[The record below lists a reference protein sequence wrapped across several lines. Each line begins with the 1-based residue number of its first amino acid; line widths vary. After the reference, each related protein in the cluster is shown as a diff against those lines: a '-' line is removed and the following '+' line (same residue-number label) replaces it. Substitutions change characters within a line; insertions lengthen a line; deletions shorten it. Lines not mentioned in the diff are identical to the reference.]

1 MSGSVSKTTPGD
13 GSDDNVRDSRLRD
26 LVDGLTELADRG
38 GVGDD
43 RRADDAGA
51 AGEPQDPLGGELADQ
66 LAGMFHMVGL
76 EAGRRLVRE
85 GEQRDD
91 VVNVS
96 ISALIDELKS
106 GFHRA
111 LGEVAPGEARARV
124 QLVEMR
130 PSEVEG
136 KVPGNDVVCRVARDV
151 LGHIE
156 PDPECR
162 RQHVRLLTHVL
173 DNGNTTPL
181 ALAQADLDVRDP
193 DLFNQIN
200 AYLAVL
206 THMVVVPTIMDLARA
221 DADEQGQRQVMMN
234 DLMAATAMMPAHISA
249 WMMAMVGAEGADKML
264 AQAETHLSAIRLEA
278 SRLARTLADSGD
290 CGEA

>member
-1 MSGSVSKTTPGD
+1 
-13 GSDDNVRDSRLRD
+13 
-26 LVDGLTELADRG
+26 
-38 GVGDD
+38 
-43 RRADDAGA
+43 
-51 AGEPQDPLGGELADQ
+51 
-66 LAGMFHMVGL
+66 MVGL